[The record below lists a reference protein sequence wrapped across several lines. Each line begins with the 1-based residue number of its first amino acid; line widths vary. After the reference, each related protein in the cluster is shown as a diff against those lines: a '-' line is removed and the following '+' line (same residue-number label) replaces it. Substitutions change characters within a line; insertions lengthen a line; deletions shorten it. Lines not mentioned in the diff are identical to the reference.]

1 MVEIAIKLSLEVESE
16 DVKQLLQSHK
26 TRIDGELLLMDEQR
40 KRVFDIGTI
49 PGENVVITLNVS
61 KQLEYYINIADKPA
75 AGFERLDSNFEKFC
89 QSNAIKRDCMLQR
102 SCS

>member
-26 TRIDGELLLMDEQR
+26 TRIDGELLLMGEQR

-49 PGENVVITLNVS
+49 PGENVVITV
-61 KQLEYYINIADKPA
+61 
-75 AGFERLDSNFEKFC
+75 
-89 QSNAIKRDCMLQR
+89 
-102 SCS
+102 

>member
-26 TRIDGELLLMDEQR
+26 TRIDGKLLLMGEQR

-49 PGENVVITLNVS
+49 PGENVVITV
-61 KQLEYYINIADKPA
+61 
-75 AGFERLDSNFEKFC
+75 
-89 QSNAIKRDCMLQR
+89 
-102 SCS
+102 

>member
-26 TRIDGELLLMDEQR
+26 TRKVGELLLMDEQR

-49 PGENVVITLNVS
+49 PGENVVITV
-61 KQLEYYINIADKPA
+61 
-75 AGFERLDSNFEKFC
+75 
-89 QSNAIKRDCMLQR
+89 
-102 SCS
+102 